1 MHRIFAISSLTYFLQ
16 AFFIIFCLLLFH
28 LILSL
33 SVSQH
38 IDNPVRIPVIPGRN
52 LDAASPARR
61 MDDLTIANVHR
72 HMVDRSLAIRIENQ
86 IARTHLR
93 RINLRTRPRLFPG
106 HPRQGHAR
114 HMAVYILC
122 KTRTIH
128 TRMRVITAPDITVS
142 DKLKG
147 IIDNLGPQGLFFF

>member
-1 MHRIFAISSLTYFLQ
+1 
-16 AFFIIFCLLLFH
+16 
-28 LILSL
+28 
-33 SVSQH
+33 
-38 IDNPVRIPVIPGRN
+38 
-52 LDAASPARR
+52 

-122 KTRTIH
+122 KTRTVH

-142 DKLKG
+142 DKLKR
-147 IIDNLGPQGLFFF
+147 IVDNLNSQRIPFLLMG